1 MINLYSPV
9 AFFVYKRPAHTI
21 RVLEKLANN
30 MLANQSD
37 LIVFSDAAKEKED
50 RDAVD
55 EVRKIVKKAKGF
67 KSVEVIERS
76 QNKGL
81 ADSIIDG
88 VSEIMNKHKKIIVL
102 EDDLLTSP
110 FFLKYMNAALDLYE
124 EETEVISIH
133 GYLYPLQG
141 MVPNTF
147 FIKGA
152 DCWGWGTWQRGW
164 NLFERDSSK
173 LLTEIK
179 KRNLIN
185 DFDMD
190 GWVNNVRMLKKQN
203 KGKINSWAIRW
214 HASAY
219 LQNKLTLYPGKSLIK
234 NIGFDISA
242 THTTDNN
249 YFDVN
254 LSFEPINIQK
264 IPPLENLEMKTAIIE
279 FYKKNKSNLL
289 KKAWQL
295 LKRF

>member
-133 GYLYPLQG
+133 GYLYPLLG

-179 KRNLIN
+179 KRNLIH

-242 THTTDNN
+242 THTTDND
-249 YFDVN
+249 YFGVN

>member
-1 MINLYSPV
+1 
-9 AFFVYKRPAHTI
+9 
-21 RVLEKLANN
+21 
-30 MLANQSD
+30 
-37 LIVFSDAAKEKED
+37 
-50 RDAVD
+50 
-55 EVRKIVKKAKGF
+55 
-67 KSVEVIERS
+67 
-76 QNKGL
+76 
-81 ADSIIDG
+81 
-88 VSEIMNKHKKIIVL
+88 MNKHKKIIVL

-179 KRNLIN
+179 KRNLIH

-249 YFDVN
+249 YFGVN

>member
-179 KRNLIN
+179 KRNLIH

-242 THTTDNN
+242 THTADNN
-249 YFDVN
+249 YFGVN

>member
-179 KRNLIN
+179 KRNLIH

-249 YFDVN
+249 YFGVN